1 MRERLTIVFALCVLM
16 IIIPYFGTLIMT
28 GISDTEP
35 MADSVAELDSGKTVS
50 VEKDGQ
56 YEVLDVE
63 EYLLG
68 VLPGIME
75 PEKDVEVWKVL
86 AVIERT
92 NIYRQMEG
100 VGNVD
105 ERDLSEDYLTK
116 EEICAL
122 WGNRNYEQT
131 MKLVEQ
137 AIIETAGV
145 TMVYDGEYI
154 HAYYHK
160 VSAGT
165 TVSAEE
171 LLGEAVPYLVSV
183 ESSHDVESKDYMNL
197 ITVSKDELQE
207 FTVLEST
214 EHGYVKTVSCN
225 GEELT
230 ADEVCE
236 RYQISSYNFYI
247 EDMGEETNSY
257 RIVSLGTGHGLG
269 LSIYGA
275 GVMSKNG
282 NSYQEILKYYY
293 PGIQFSEVKSV

>member
-1 MRERLTIVFALCVLM
+1 MRERLTIAFAVCVLM

-28 GISDTEP
+28 GIPDTEP
-35 MADSVAELDSGKTVS
+35 MADSVAELDTGKTVS
-50 VEKDGQ
+50 VDMNGQ

-75 PEKDVEVWKVL
+75 PEKDVEVWKTL

-92 NIYRQMEG
+92 NIYRQMG
-100 VGNVD
+100 GIGNVD
-105 ERDLSEDYLTK
+105 EADLREDYLTR

-122 WGNRNYEQT
+122 WGNRNYEQIIR
-131 MKLVEQ
+131 LVEQ
-137 AIIETAGV
+137 AVIETAGI
-145 TMVYDGEYI
+145 TMTYDGEYI
-154 HAYYHK
+154 NAYYHK

-165 TVSAEE
+165 TASAEE
-171 LLGEAVPYLVSV
+171 LLGEAVPYLISV
-183 ESSHDVESKDYMNL
+183 ESGHDVESKDYMNL
-197 ITVSKDELQE
+197 ITISKDELQE

-214 EHGYVKTVSCN
+214 EHGYVKKVSCN

-247 EDMGEETNSY
+247 EDMGEEANAY

-275 GVMSKNG
+275 GVMSRHG
-282 NSYQEILKYYY
+282 NTYQEILRYYY
-293 PGIQFSEVKSV
+293 PGIQIS